1 MIAGF
6 VNKYKIIAD
15 LHGGSIAWG
24 AGIMKRAYIPAL
36 VSISV
41 SCYSYCMKKS
51 ANTVAEASPPYAED
65 GLNDDGLYPDGVC
78 PICAAH
84 NYMPNAETIA
94 AIEECR
100 AMKRGEIPSTLR
112 RFNSFEEMWEDLM
125 RDEPDD
131 MDD

>member
-1 MIAGF
+1 MTMTQTVEVPASHRLTID
-6 VNKYKIIAD
+6 VP
-15 LHGGSIAWG
+15 
-24 AGIMKRAYIPAL
+24 REIPAGQVIL
-36 VSISV
+36 TFTPAV
-41 SCYSYCMKKS
+41 K
-51 ANTVAEASPPYAED
+51 AAD
-65 GLNDDGLYPDGVC
+65 DDGLYPDGVC

-112 RFNSFEEMWEDLM
+112 RFHSFEEMWEDLN